1 MTGKS
6 TTPNIKELEEAFDND
21 LDLVLFFLSWVKN
34 GRNAQKAYQEINPDV
49 TFASAGVLGSRMLK
63 KVRVDA
69 VLETY
74 GIGIE
79 SYFNQIAEGHQA
91 TKWNDF
97 TGEREADHKVR
108 KDYNDKIGKLL
119 GIEQEKGVSVNNEV
133 KILIMPQELIKKYD
147 LPSDTVRSS

>member
-1 MTGKS
+1 MNGKS
-6 TTPNIKELEEAFDND
+6 PDIKELEKAFDND
-21 LDLVLFFLSWVKN
+21 LDLVLFFLSWIKN
-34 GRNAQKAYQEINPDV
+34 GRNAQKAYQEIHPNV

-63 KVRVDA
+63 KVRIDA

-79 SYFNQIAEGHQA
+79 SYFNQIAEGHKA

-97 TGEREADHKVR
+97 TGEREADHKTR

-119 GIEQEKGVSVNNEV
+119 GIEQDKGISVNNDV
-133 KILIMPQELIKKYD
+133 KILVMPTELIKKYD
-147 LPSDTVRSS
+147 LPSNPSDSS